1 MAVIVGYIASDE
13 GRAALKHGVA
23 EAIRRQE
30 PLQVVHSARTGK
42 GSGADSTRA
51 FVRELEAAEKVLE
64 EAGVALERL
73 DFDRGNEPSEDLI
86 EVAESAASSGQEA
99 VIVIG
104 LRRRTPV
111 GKLLL
116 GSNAQ
121 RILLE
126 APCPVIAVKAV

>member
-13 GRAALKHGVA
+13 GRAALRFGVD
-23 EAIRRQE
+23 EAIRRSE

-51 FVRELEAAEKVLE
+51 FVRELENAESALA
-64 EAGVALERL
+64 EAGVPLERL
-73 DFDRGNEPSEDLI
+73 DFDRGNDPAEDLV
-86 EVAESAASSGQEA
+86 EVAEQAETNGKPA

>member
-13 GRAALKHGVA
+13 GRAALKYGVD

-30 PLQVVHSARTGK
+30 PLQVVHSERTGK
-42 GSGADSTRA
+42 GAGADSTRA
-51 FVRELEAAEKVLE
+51 FVRELETAEKTLG

-73 DFDRGNEPSEDLI
+73 DFDRGNDPAEDLV
-86 EVAESAASSGQEA
+86 EVAEAAEKAGQSA

>member
-13 GRAALKHGVA
+13 GRAALRYGVA
-23 EAIRRQE
+23 EAIRRKE
-30 PLQVVHSARTGK
+30 PLQVVHSERTSRGA
-42 GSGADSTRA
+42 GSDSSGAFAREMEDAQRA
-51 FVRELEAAEKVLE
+51 LE

-73 DFDRGNEPSEDLI
+73 DFDRGNEPSEDLV
-86 EVAESAASSGQEA
+86 EVAESAGANGKDA

-126 APCPVIAVKAV
+126 APCPVIAVKAG

>member
-13 GRAALKHGVA
+13 GRAALEYGVA
-23 EAIRRQE
+23 EAVRRRE
-30 PLQVVHSARTGK
+30 PLQVVHSAPTHK
-42 GSGADSTRA
+42 GSGADAGEA
-51 FVRELEAAEKVLE
+51 FARELDTARQTLE
-64 EAGVALERL
+64 EAGVALEEL
-73 DFDRGNEPSEDLI
+73 SFDRGNEPAEDLV
-86 EVAESAASSGQEA
+86 EVAEAAATSGQPA

-126 APCPVIAVKAV
+126 APCPVVAVKAG